1 VVLIT
6 PNGFKDAIVIN
17 YAILYQPVLTIMS
30 SLDVLCVM
38 KAAYFLTF
46 MMSFTLCFCASD
58 LHAQCVV
65 SLISST
71 QFFTGIEAKVFG
83 GAFIAII
90 IAVGIFYYRRK
101 QNSTKDLTN
110 TGPSEI
116 ITLSSGRLLLFF
128 GSITIAMAAFA
139 YGYITSDFDDKLYL
153 SVAVSIFL
161 LALGILSY
169 VNEAIKSN
177 ITIVLT
183 AVYSLVV
190 FYFMF
195 LCYYSNLNPFFI
207 ICQIICLSAG
217 TVIFDRTKHFIV
229 FASVVSGFST
239 IIFLLSDTLEFSPLL
254 YLLATISVLFVS
266 IIATYIR
273 LRLSDRLS
281 FANTVI
287 NDGNSIVMAA
297 NADGDVIYINK
308 RFTEVLGFTE
318 EEVLGQGWWKVRKVV
333 SNDKDPFSKIKQG
346 EIDSTATVL
355 LETKTG
361 NHRWIQWNNSKL
373 ENGIFVGIGSDITE
387 RREYEQRFR
396 QLVENAKDII
406 YTTDRDGVID
416 YINDVAGD
424 YTGYITAELIGKNY
438 KFLVREDFRK
448 KTDAYYKE
456 QVKNKTRESY
466 REIPFVTK
474 DGQTLWVGQ
483 SVLLKYNVAEEYD
496 GAQVICRDITE
507 RVLAEERLKQHNT
520 DLNVI
525 NLVKEIILAS
535 TDTSNMYA
543 KILHLLGANS
553 DKSAFFS
560 INIFDKFQPLLHI
573 YSFDSKEQ
581 HIQTHHS
588 QVDMELIT
596 ELDTTKKLI
605 IEFKEDHQEK
615 ELFRQLGQPVDK
627 YSSAVI
633 VPISNTEK
641 TYGFIGFYSLH
652 PDIYQTSHIIMVKDI
667 CNSLTNFFVQY
678 EQNQI
683 IESYSRQLEILNEA
697 KARLISYNDLND
709 VYKGIVELLYDNIDN
724 VFRVSMLIYDF
735 ERSNGKLFFK
745 DPETNE
751 VETKTIPL
759 KDVPTISNHLQGVI
773 YEKANFDID
782 PSLTLEDKKWHQ
794 LGVKTVISLP
804 IMIENHLF
812 ASVNVLSK
820 VPNNFTDQQKEL
832 IIEINESA
840 ATVIEQLQFKDIIEA
855 KNKDISDNI
864 NYARRIQSAIMPTE
878 DMLSEILPESFLIF
892 SQRDSLGGDFYWFD
906 KRADLIFLAV
916 GDCTGH
922 GVSGSLLTILA
933 LDYIKQAVEVRGYTD
948 PGIILEYLNTCM
960 RSTLNKYNTEEELL
974 DGLDISFGVYN
985 EKTKQFLFSS
995 AMHNF
1000 YLARNNELTEYKG
1013 NRRPIGGATV
1023 FENQNEFTTL
1033 KFQLEE
1039 GDVVYFNTDGFTDQ
1053 LHHSTE
1059 KRYGRIRLKQL
1070 LLQINDKDL
1079 LEQKAELL
1087 TSHLDW
1093 KGSQPQTDDICFAAF
1108 KV

>member
-1 VVLIT
+1 
-6 PNGFKDAIVIN
+6 
-17 YAILYQPVLTIMS
+17 
-30 SLDVLCVM
+30 M
-38 KAAYFLTF
+38 KAVHFFTF
-46 MMSFTLCFCASD
+46 MMSITLCLCASG

-65 SLISST
+65 PLISST
-71 QFFTGIEAKVFG
+71 PFFTGIEAKIFG
-83 GAFIAII
+83 ATFIAIT

-101 QNSTKDLTN
+101 RVSGNDLAN
-110 TGPSEI
+110 TGQSTI

-128 GSITIAMAAFA
+128 GSITIAAAAVA

-153 SVAVSIFL
+153 SVAVSVFL

-169 VNEAIKSN
+169 FNEDIKNN
-177 ITIVLT
+177 ISIVIT
-183 AVYSLVV
+183 AVYSVVV

-207 ICQIICLSAG
+207 ICQIITLSAG
-217 TVIFDRTKHFIV
+217 TVIFDKTKHFIV
-229 FASVVSGFST
+229 FASVVSGLSA

-266 IIATYIR
+266 IISTYIR
-273 LRLSDRLS
+273 LRLSDRLV

-287 NDGNSIVMAA
+287 NDGNSLVMAA
-297 NADGDVIYINK
+297 DPKGDVIYINK

-333 SNDKDPFSKIKQG
+333 SNDKDPYKKIKHG

-355 LETKTG
+355 LETKNG
-361 NHRWIQWNNSKL
+361 NHRWIEWNNSKL

-396 QLVENAKDII
+396 QLVENATDII
-406 YTTDRDGVID
+406 YTTDREGLID
-416 YINDVAGD
+416 YINEVASD
-424 YTGYITAELIGKNY
+424 YTGYSIDELLGKNY
-438 KFLVREDFRK
+438 KFLVREDFK
-448 KTDAYYKE
+448 KKIDVYYKE

-466 REIPFVTK
+466 LELPFVTK
-474 DGQTLWVGQ
+474 SGQTLWVGQ
-483 SVLLKYNVAEEYD
+483 SVLLKYNSFEEYD
-496 GAQVICRDITE
+496 GAQIICRDITE

-525 NLVKEIILAS
+525 NLVKEIIIGS
-535 TDTSNMYA
+535 NDTSNMYA

-553 DKSAFFS
+553 DKSSYFS
-560 INIFDKFQPLLHI
+560 INIFDKFQPILHT
-573 YSFDSKEQ
+573 YSFDNQEE
-581 HIQTHHS
+581 HITTRNS
-588 QVDMELIT
+588 TVNLELIS
-596 ELDTTKKLI
+596 ELDTVKKLI
-605 IEFKEDHQEK
+605 IEFSIDQEEK
-615 ELFRQLGQPVDK
+615 ELYKKLNQPVDK
-627 YSSAVI
+627 YKSAVI
-633 VPISNTEK
+633 VPISNAEK
-641 TYGFIGFYSLH
+641 TYGFIGFFSLN

-667 CNSLTNFFVQY
+667 CTSLTNFFVQY

-697 KARLISYNDLND
+697 KAKLMSYGNLDD
-709 VYKGIVELLYDNIDN
+709 VYKGILGLLYDNIDN

-735 ERSNGKLFFK
+735 ERNTGKLYFK
-745 DPETNE
+745 DPGSPDIGS
-751 VETKTIPL
+751 VIISL
-759 KDVPTISNHLQGVI
+759 KEVPTINNHLQGAI
-773 YEKANFDID
+773 YEKANFDTD
-782 PSLTLEDKKWHQ
+782 PNLTTEDKKWYEQ
-794 LGVKTVISLP
+794 GVKTVISLP
-804 IMIENHLF
+804 IIIEGHLF

-820 VPNNFTDQQKEL
+820 IPNNFSDQQKEL

-840 ATVIEQLQFKDIIEA
+840 ATVIEQLQFKEIIQA

-878 DMLSEILPESFLIF
+878 DMLAEVLPESFLIF

-948 PGIILEYLNTCM
+948 PGTILEYLNASM
-960 RSTLNKYNTEEELL
+960 RSTLNKYNTEDEIL

-985 EKTKQFLFSS
+985 EKTKLFLFSS

-1000 YLARNNELTEYKG
+1000 YLARNNELMEYKG

-1023 FENQNEFTTL
+1023 FENQNEFSTL
-1033 KFQLEE
+1033 KFQLEKN
-1039 GDVVYFNTDGFTDQ
+1039 DVIYFNTDGYTDQ

-1059 KRYGRIRLKQL
+1059 KRYGRVRLKQL
-1070 LLQINDKDL
+1070 LLQINDKDII
-1079 LEQKAELL
+1079 EQKAELL
-1087 TSHLDW
+1087 ASHLDW
-1093 KGSQPQTDDICFAAF
+1093 KGAQSQTDDICFVAF
-1108 KV
+1108 KVT